1 MSISQYKSKSLKNKA
16 ALTAAGLAS
25 GGFFSG
31 CLVLRLS
38 PPQPVWPPAPPP
50 PSQDAATL
58 GLYLILV
65 LLLVLFLLAGLAARW
80 AWRQAGEGLPL
91 DQEDQALLRTA
102 RDALVFVIKRRM
114 KRARLVLVGS
124 LPPKR

>member
-1 MSISQYKSKSLKNKA
+1 M
-16 ALTAAGLAS
+16 AS
-25 GGFFSG
+25 GGLWSG

-38 PPQPVWPPAPPP
+38 PPQPSWPPAPPP
-50 PSQDAATL
+50 PTQDAATL

-65 LLLVLFLLAGLAARW
+65 LLLLLFVLLGLAARR
-80 AWRQAGEGLPL
+80 AWRQAGEGMPL

-114 KRARLVLVGS
+114 RRARLVLVG
-124 LPPKR
+124 KR

>member
-1 MSISQYKSKSLKNKA
+1 M
-16 ALTAAGLAS
+16 AS

-31 CLVLRLS
+31 CLVLRLN

-65 LLLVLFLLAGLAARW
+65 LLLVLLVLAGLAARR
-80 AWRQAGEGLPL
+80 AWRQAGESLPL

-114 KRARLVLVGS
+114 RRARLVLVG
-124 LPPKR
+124 KR

>member
-1 MSISQYKSKSLKNKA
+1 MSISQYKSKYLKKIMALMALSLV
-16 ALTAAGLAS
+16 L
-25 GGFFSG
+25 GGFSPG

-38 PPQPVWPPAPPP
+38 PPQPVWPPPSPP
-50 PSQDAATL
+50 PSQDGGAL

-65 LLLVLFLLAGLAARW
+65 LLLLLFLLVGLAARR

-91 DQEDQALLRTA
+91 DGEDQALLRTA

-114 KRARLVLVGS
+114 KRARLVLVG
-124 LPPKR
+124 KR

>member
-1 MSISQYKSKSLKNKA
+1 MNISQYKLKYLKKIID
-16 ALTAAGLAS
+16 LTALGLVL
-25 GGFFSG
+25 GGFLPG

-38 PPQPVWPPAPPP
+38 PPQPVWPPPPP
-50 PSQDAATL
+50 PLSQDGGAL

-65 LLLVLFLLAGLAARW
+65 LLLVLLVLAGLAARR

-91 DQEDQALLRTA
+91 DGEDQALLRTA

-114 KRARLVLVGS
+114 KRARVCRHS
-124 LPPKR
+124 R